1 MLREKNMKVETK
13 YVSPLILEDI
23 LISES
28 KFKRAEEDLEDIKL
42 GIKVERDIKKISD
55 NEYRVE
61 LALLVADEN
70 ERISAF
76 VKGIGRFRTDQENQ
90 SLIERNTIA
99 IMFPYLRSYIST
111 LTTQPGMAPV
121 VLPAINIV
129 SMLQDK

>member
-1 MLREKNMKVETK
+1 MKVETK

-70 ERISAF
+70 ERTSAF

>member
-1 MLREKNMKVETK
+1 MKVETK